1 MKSRI
6 LIHDRN
12 RKTVDRRPLGMYL
25 NVLDIKDVFKDR
37 DSNGAVIIWVD
48 EEGDENITI
57 TKESIEEVR
66 DMLDD
71 FWLV

>member
-48 EEGDENITI
+48 AEGDENITI